1 MCCVLSKVFS
11 GLFARAL
18 SETISL
24 KNSSVPGTLL
34 SRSHLLLKWHDR
46 NTIEVLRQKTKML
59 KDPLPPILSISGD
72 FSQFLGDTFP
82 CLPLWT
88 CRTQNCWVSRWV
100 ATSLRMFT
108 NTYTGKPSVR
118 FVSRQQAPWLP
129 APFIPLH
136 AIGWCCAMND
146 SRAASFVC
154 PIKAE

>member
-72 FSQFLGDTFP
+72 FLSFLEIRFPASPCEHAERRIVGSPDGSQPHSECSPTHTQANPPWDLSAGNKPLDSL
-82 CLPLWT
+82 LP
-88 CRTQNCWVSRWV
+88 S
-100 ATSLRMFT
+100 SLSML
-108 NTYTGKPSVR
+108 YDGV
-118 FVSRQQAPWLP
+118 VQWMILEQHL
-129 APFIPLH
+129 LY
-136 AIGWCCAMND
+136 
-146 SRAASFVC
+146 VL
-154 PIKAE
+154 